1 MFITV
6 FTQVSVLMLM
16 IAVGFIAAKAGIMTE
31 AGAACCTDIALII
44 ATPCVIIKSLMREFD
59 AAVMKSLLLAV
70 ALTLLVQVL
79 MITLGTLLLRSKDL
93 KRQRTLRFG
102 SIFANCGFMSL
113 PLQEVMLGA
122 DGTLY
127 GSAYVIMFNLVVWS
141 YGVYLISGD
150 KRYIQPKKLFVNP
163 GIAGLLIGLIIFVFS
178 VPVSR
183 VLSSTV
189 NYLAAIYTPL
199 PMLIIGYHLS
209 KTNVLK
215 ALKDVKCIIAVL
227 LRLLVYPLVS
237 LGILYLLGVRGTL
250 LVSVIISLSA
260 PVAAVTTMFSS
271 KFGGGDTALS
281 VDMVSLSTVL
291 SIVTMPAVITIAQL
305 AAGT

>member
-16 IAVGFIAAKAGIMTE
+16 IAAGFIAAKAGIMTE

-44 ATPCVIIKSLMREFD
+44 ATPCVIIKSLMRRFD

-70 ALTLLVQVL
+70 VLTLLVQVL

-93 KRQRTLRFG
+93 RRQRTLRFG

-113 PLQEVMLGA
+113 PLQEVMLGS

-141 YGVYLISGD
+141 YGIYLISGD

-178 VPVSR
+178 VPVPQ
-183 VLSSTV
+183 VISSTV

-215 ALKDVKCIIAVL
+215 AFKDVKCIIAVL
-227 LRLLVYPLVS
+227 LRLIVYPLVS
-237 LGILYLLGVRGTL
+237 LGVLYILGVRGTL

-271 KFGGGDTALS
+271 KFGGGDTVLS

-291 SIVTMPAVITIAQL
+291 SIITMPAVITLAQL
-305 AAGT
+305 LA

>member
-16 IAVGFIAAKAGIMTE
+16 IAVGFIAAKTGIMTE

-44 ATPCVIIKSLMREFD
+44 ATPCVIIKSLARRFD

-93 KRQRTLRFG
+93 RRQRTLRFG

-113 PLQEVMLGA
+113 PLQEVMLGS

-178 VPVSR
+178 VPVPR

-215 ALKDVKCIIAVL
+215 AFKDFQCIIAVL
-227 LRLLVYPLVS
+227 LRLIVYPLVS
-237 LGILYLLGVRGTL
+237 LGVLYLFGIRGTL
-250 LVSVIISLSA
+250 LVSAIISLSA

-291 SIVTMPAVITIAQL
+291 SIVTMPAVITLAQL
-305 AAGT
+305 LAQ

>member
-16 IAVGFIAAKAGIMTE
+16 IAVGFIAAKTGIMTE

-44 ATPCVIIKSLMREFD
+44 ATPCVIIKSLMRRFD

-93 KRQRTLRFG
+93 RRQRTLRFG

-113 PLQEVMLGA
+113 PLQEVMLGS

-150 KRYIQPKKLFVNP
+150 KRYIQPKKLFINP

-178 VPVSR
+178 VPVPR

-215 ALKDVKCIIAVL
+215 AFKDFQCIIAVL
-227 LRLLVYPLVS
+227 LRLIVYPLVS
-237 LGILYLLGVRGTL
+237 LGVLYILGVRGTL

-291 SIVTMPAVITIAQL
+291 SIITMPAVITLAQL
-305 AAGT
+305 LAQ

>member
-16 IAVGFIAAKAGIMTE
+16 IAVGFIAAKTGIMTE

-44 ATPCVIIKSLMREFD
+44 ATPCVIIKSLMRRFD

-70 ALTLLVQVL
+70 VLTLLVQVL

-93 KRQRTLRFG
+93 RRQRTLRFG

-113 PLQEVMLGA
+113 PLQEVMLGS

-178 VPVSR
+178 VPVPQ

-215 ALKDVKCIIAVL
+215 AFKDVKCIIAVL
-227 LRLLVYPLVS
+227 LRLIAYPLVS
-237 LGILYLLGVRGTL
+237 LGVLYILGVRGTL

-291 SIVTMPAVITIAQL
+291 SIITMPAVITLAQL
-305 AAGT
+305 LA

>member
-1 MFITV
+1 
-6 FTQVSVLMLM
+6 
-16 IAVGFIAAKAGIMTE
+16 
-31 AGAACCTDIALII
+31 
-44 ATPCVIIKSLMREFD
+44 
-59 AAVMKSLLLAV
+59 
-70 ALTLLVQVL
+70 
-79 MITLGTLLLRSKDL
+79 MITIGTLLLRSKDL
-93 KRQRTLRFG
+93 RRQRTLRFG

-150 KRYIQPKKLFVNP
+150 KHYIQPKKLFVNP

-178 VPVSR
+178 VPVPH

-215 ALKDVKCIIAVL
+215 AFKDVKCIIAVL
-227 LRLLVYPLVS
+227 LRLIVYPLVS
-237 LGILYLLGVRGTL
+237 LGVLYLFGIRGTL
-250 LVSVIISLSA
+250 LVSAIISLSA

-291 SIVTMPAVITIAQL
+291 SIITMPAVITLAQL
-305 AAGT
+305 LA

>member
-16 IAVGFIAAKAGIMTE
+16 IAVGFIAAKTGIMTE

-44 ATPCVIIKSLMREFD
+44 ATPCVIIKSLMRKFD

-113 PLQEVMLGA
+113 PLQEVMLGD

-178 VPVSR
+178 VPVPR

-215 ALKDVKCIIAVL
+215 AFKDFQCIIAVL
-227 LRLLVYPLVS
+227 LRLIVYPLVS
-237 LGILYLLGVRGTL
+237 LGVLYLFGIRGTL
-250 LVSVIISLSA
+250 LVSAIISLSA

-291 SIVTMPAVITIAQL
+291 SIVTMPAVITLAQL
-305 AAGT
+305 LAQ

>member
-16 IAVGFIAAKAGIMTE
+16 IAVGFIAAKTGIMTE

-44 ATPCVIIKSLMREFD
+44 ATPCVIIKSLMRRFD

-70 ALTLLVQVL
+70 VLTLLVQVL

-93 KRQRTLRFG
+93 RRQRTLRFG

-178 VPVSR
+178 VPVPQ

-215 ALKDVKCIIAVL
+215 AFKDFQCIIAVL
-227 LRLLVYPLVS
+227 LRLIVYPLVS
-237 LGILYLLGVRGTL
+237 LGVLYLFGIRGTL
-250 LVSVIISLSA
+250 LVSAIISLSA

-291 SIVTMPAVITIAQL
+291 SIITMPAVITLAQL
-305 AAGT
+305 LA

>member
-16 IAVGFIAAKAGIMTE
+16 IAVGFIAAKTGIMTE

-44 ATPCVIIKSLMREFD
+44 ATPCVIIKSLARRFD
-59 AAVMKSLLLAV
+59 AAVMKSLLLAI

-93 KRQRTLRFG
+93 RRQRTLRFG

-178 VPVSR
+178 VPVPQ

-215 ALKDVKCIIAVL
+215 AFKDVKCIIAVL
-227 LRLLVYPLVS
+227 LRLIVYPLVS
-237 LGILYLLGVRGTL
+237 LGVLYLLGVRGTL

-291 SIVTMPAVITIAQL
+291 SIITMPAVITLAQL
-305 AAGT
+305 LA

>member
-16 IAVGFIAAKAGIMTE
+16 IAVGFIAAKTGIMTE
-31 AGAACCTDIALII
+31 EGAACCTDIALII
-44 ATPCVIIKSLMREFD
+44 ATPCVIIKSLMRRFD

-93 KRQRTLRFG
+93 RRQRTLRFG

-113 PLQEVMLGA
+113 PLQEVMLGS

-178 VPVSR
+178 VPVPQ

-215 ALKDVKCIIAVL
+215 AFKDVKCIIAVL
-227 LRLLVYPLVS
+227 LRLIAYPLVS
-237 LGILYLLGVRGTL
+237 LGVLYILGVRGTL

-291 SIVTMPAVITIAQL
+291 SIITMPAVITLAQL
-305 AAGT
+305 LA

>member
-16 IAVGFIAAKAGIMTE
+16 IAVGFIAAKTGIMTE

-44 ATPCVIIKSLMREFD
+44 ATPCVIIKSLMRRFD

-93 KRQRTLRFG
+93 RRQRTLRFG

-150 KRYIQPKKLFVNP
+150 KHYIQPKKLFVNP

-178 VPVSR
+178 VPVPP

-215 ALKDVKCIIAVL
+215 AFKDIKCIAAVI

-237 LGILYLLGVRGTL
+237 LGVLYILGVRGTL

-291 SIVTMPAVITIAQL
+291 SIITMPAVITLAQL
-305 AAGT
+305 LA

>member
-16 IAVGFIAAKAGIMTE
+16 IAVGFIAAKTGIMTE

-44 ATPCVIIKSLMREFD
+44 ATPCVIIKSLARRFD

-93 KRQRTLRFG
+93 RRQRTLRFG

-178 VPVSR
+178 VPVPR

-215 ALKDVKCIIAVL
+215 AFKDIKCIAAVI

-237 LGILYLLGVRGTL
+237 LGVLYILGVRGTL

-291 SIVTMPAVITIAQL
+291 SIITMPAVITLAQL
-305 AAGT
+305 LAQ

>member
-16 IAVGFIAAKAGIMTE
+16 IAVGFIAAKTGIMTE

-44 ATPCVIIKSLMREFD
+44 ATPCVIIKSLARRFD

-93 KRQRTLRFG
+93 RRQRTLRFG

-163 GIAGLLIGLIIFVFS
+163 CIAGLLIGLIIFVFS
-178 VPVSR
+178 VPVPR

-215 ALKDVKCIIAVL
+215 AFKDFQCIIAVL
-227 LRLLVYPLVS
+227 LRLIVYPLVS
-237 LGILYLLGVRGTL
+237 LGVLYILGVRGTL

-291 SIVTMPAVITIAQL
+291 SIVTMPAVITLAQL
-305 AAGT
+305 LAQ

>member
-16 IAVGFIAAKAGIMTE
+16 IAVGFIAAKTGIMTE

-44 ATPCVIIKSLMREFD
+44 ATPCVIIKSLMRRFD

-70 ALTLLVQVL
+70 VLTLLVQVL

-93 KRQRTLRFG
+93 RRQRTLRFG

-178 VPVSR
+178 VPVPR

-215 ALKDVKCIIAVL
+215 AFKDVKCIIAVL
-227 LRLLVYPLVS
+227 LRLIVYPLVS
-237 LGILYLLGVRGTL
+237 LGVLYILGVRGTL
-250 LVSVIISLSA
+250 LISVIISLSA

-291 SIVTMPAVITIAQL
+291 SIITMPAVITLAQL
-305 AAGT
+305 LAQ

>member
-1 MFITV
+1 
-6 FTQVSVLMLM
+6 MLM

-44 ATPCVIIKSLMREFD
+44 ATPCVIIKSLMRRFD

-93 KRQRTLRFG
+93 RRQRTLRFG

-178 VPVSR
+178 VPVPR

-215 ALKDVKCIIAVL
+215 AFKDFQCIIAVL
-227 LRLLVYPLVS
+227 LRLIVYPLVS
-237 LGILYLLGVRGTL
+237 LGVLYILGVRGTL

-291 SIVTMPAVITIAQL
+291 SIVTMPAVITLAQL
-305 AAGT
+305 LAQ

>member
-44 ATPCVIIKSLMREFD
+44 ATPCVIIKSLMRKFD

-113 PLQEVMLGA
+113 PLQEVMLGD

-178 VPVSR
+178 VPVPR

-215 ALKDVKCIIAVL
+215 AFKDFQCIIAVL
-227 LRLLVYPLVS
+227 LRLIVYPLVS
-237 LGILYLLGVRGTL
+237 LGVLYLLGVRGTL

-291 SIVTMPAVITIAQL
+291 SIITMPAVITLAQIL
-305 AAGT
+305 A

>member
-16 IAVGFIAAKAGIMTE
+16 IAAGFIAAKTGIMTE

-44 ATPCVIIKSLMREFD
+44 ATPCVIIKSLMRRFD

-70 ALTLLVQVL
+70 VLTLLVQVL

-93 KRQRTLRFG
+93 RRQRTLRFG

-113 PLQEVMLGA
+113 PLQEVMLGS

-141 YGVYLISGD
+141 YGIYLISGD

-178 VPVSR
+178 VPVPQ
-183 VLSSTV
+183 VISSTV

-215 ALKDVKCIIAVL
+215 AFKDVKCIIAVL
-227 LRLLVYPLVS
+227 LRLVVYPLVS
-237 LGILYLLGVRGTL
+237 LGVLYILGVRGTL

-291 SIVTMPAVITIAQL
+291 SIITMPAVITLAQL
-305 AAGT
+305 LA

>member
-44 ATPCVIIKSLMREFD
+44 ATPCVIIKSLMRKFD

-178 VPVSR
+178 VPVPQ
-183 VLSSTV
+183 VISSTV

-215 ALKDVKCIIAVL
+215 AFKDFQCIIAVL
-227 LRLLVYPLVS
+227 LRLIVYPLVS
-237 LGILYLLGVRGTL
+237 LGILYLFGIRGTL
-250 LVSVIISLSA
+250 LVSAIISLSA

-291 SIVTMPAVITIAQL
+291 SIITMPAVITLAQIL
-305 AAGT
+305 AQ

>member
-16 IAVGFIAAKAGIMTE
+16 IAVGFIAAKTGIMTE

-44 ATPCVIIKSLMREFD
+44 ATPCVIIKSLMRKFD
-59 AAVMKSLLLAV
+59 AAVMKSLLLAI

-178 VPVSR
+178 VPVPR

-215 ALKDVKCIIAVL
+215 AFKDIKCIAAVV

-237 LGILYLLGVRGTL
+237 LGVLYLFGVRGTL

-291 SIVTMPAVITIAQL
+291 SIITMPAVITLAQIL
-305 AAGT
+305 AQ

>member
-16 IAVGFIAAKAGIMTE
+16 IAVGFIAAKTGIMTE

-44 ATPCVIIKSLMREFD
+44 ATPCVIIKSLMRRFD
-59 AAVMKSLLLAV
+59 AAVMKSLLLAI

-178 VPVSR
+178 VPVPR

-215 ALKDVKCIIAVL
+215 AFKDFQCIIAVL
-227 LRLLVYPLVS
+227 LRLIVYPLVS
-237 LGILYLLGVRGTL
+237 LGVLYLFGIRGTL
-250 LVSVIISLSA
+250 LVSAIISLSA

-291 SIVTMPAVITIAQL
+291 SIITMPAVITLAQL
-305 AAGT
+305 LA

>member
-6 FTQVSVLMLM
+6 FSQVSVLMLM
-16 IAVGFIAAKAGIMTE
+16 IAVGYISAKAGIMTE

-44 ATPCVIIKSLMREFD
+44 ATPCVIIKSLIREYD
-59 AAVMKSLLLAV
+59 PKIMKSMLLAFG
-70 ALTLLVQVL
+70 LTLLVQAL
-79 MITLGTLLLRSKDL
+79 MITLGTLILRSKDL
-93 KRQRTLRFG
+93 SRRRTLRFG
-102 SIFANCGFMSL
+102 SVFANCGFMSL

-150 KRYIQPKKLFVNP
+150 KSYIKPKKLFLNP
-163 GIAGLLIGLIIFVFS
+163 GIAGLVIGIIIFVFS
-178 VPVSR
+178 VPVPKII
-183 VLSSTV
+183 SSTV

-215 ALKDVKCIIAVL
+215 AFKDFKCIAAVI
-227 LRLLVYPLVS
+227 LRLLVYPTVS
-237 LGILYLLGVRGTL
+237 LGVLYLLGIRGTL
-250 LVSVIISLSA
+250 LVSVVISVSA
-260 PVAAVTTMFSS
+260 PVAAVTTMFST

-291 SIVTMPAVITIAQL
+291 SLVTMPAVITLAQL
-305 AAGT
+305 LA

>member
-16 IAVGFIAAKAGIMTE
+16 IAVGFIAAKTGIMTE

-44 ATPCVIIKSLMREFD
+44 ATPCVIIKSLARRFD
-59 AAVMKSLLLAV
+59 AAVMKSLLLAI

-93 KRQRTLRFG
+93 RRQRTLRFG

-113 PLQEVMLGA
+113 PLQEVMLGS

-178 VPVSR
+178 VPVPR

-215 ALKDVKCIIAVL
+215 AFKDFQCIIAVL
-227 LRLLVYPLVS
+227 LRLIVYPLVS
-237 LGILYLLGVRGTL
+237 LGVLYLFGIRGTL
-250 LVSVIISLSA
+250 LVSAIISLSA

-291 SIVTMPAVITIAQL
+291 SIVTMPAVITLAQL
-305 AAGT
+305 LAQ

>member
-16 IAVGFIAAKAGIMTE
+16 IAVGFIAAKTGIMTE

-44 ATPCVIIKSLMREFD
+44 ATPCVIIKSLMRRFD

-178 VPVSR
+178 VPVPQ

-215 ALKDVKCIIAVL
+215 AFKDIKCIAAVI

-237 LGILYLLGVRGTL
+237 LGVLYLLGVRGTL

-291 SIVTMPAVITIAQL
+291 SIITMPAVITLAQIL
-305 AAGT
+305 A

>member
-44 ATPCVIIKSLMREFD
+44 ATPCVIIKSLMRKFD

-178 VPVSR
+178 VPVPQ

-215 ALKDVKCIIAVL
+215 AFKDFQCIIAVL
-227 LRLLVYPLVS
+227 LRLIVYPLVS
-237 LGILYLLGVRGTL
+237 LGVLYLFGIRGTL
-250 LVSVIISLSA
+250 LVSAIISLSA

-291 SIVTMPAVITIAQL
+291 SIITMPAVITLAQIL
-305 AAGT
+305 A

>member
-16 IAVGFIAAKAGIMTE
+16 IAVGFIAAKTGIMTE

-44 ATPCVIIKSLMREFD
+44 ATPCVIIKSLMRRFD

-70 ALTLLVQVL
+70 VLTLLVQVL

-93 KRQRTLRFG
+93 RRQRTLRFV

-178 VPVSR
+178 VPVPQ

-215 ALKDVKCIIAVL
+215 AFKDVKCIIAVL
-227 LRLLVYPLVS
+227 LRLIVYPLVS
-237 LGILYLLGVRGTL
+237 LGVLYILGVRGTL

-291 SIVTMPAVITIAQL
+291 SIITMPAVITLAQL
-305 AAGT
+305 LA

>member
-16 IAVGFIAAKAGIMTE
+16 IAVGFIAAKTGIMTE

-44 ATPCVIIKSLMREFD
+44 ATPCVIIKSLMRRFD

-70 ALTLLVQVL
+70 VLTLLVQVL

-93 KRQRTLRFG
+93 RRQRTLRFG

-178 VPVSR
+178 VPVPR

-215 ALKDVKCIIAVL
+215 AFKDFQCIIAVL
-227 LRLLVYPLVS
+227 LRLIVYPLVS
-237 LGILYLLGVRGTL
+237 LGVLYILGVRGTL

-291 SIVTMPAVITIAQL
+291 SIITMPAVITLAQL
-305 AAGT
+305 LAQ

>member
-16 IAVGFIAAKAGIMTE
+16 IAVGFIAAKTGIMTE
-31 AGAACCTDIALII
+31 AGAACSTDIALII
-44 ATPCVIIKSLMREFD
+44 ATPCVIIKSLMRRFD

-163 GIAGLLIGLIIFVFS
+163 GIAGLLIGLIIFVLS
-178 VPVSR
+178 VPVPQ

-215 ALKDVKCIIAVL
+215 AFKDIKCIAAVI

-237 LGILYLLGVRGTL
+237 LGVLYLLGVRGTL

-291 SIVTMPAVITIAQL
+291 SIITMPAVITLAQIL
-305 AAGT
+305 A